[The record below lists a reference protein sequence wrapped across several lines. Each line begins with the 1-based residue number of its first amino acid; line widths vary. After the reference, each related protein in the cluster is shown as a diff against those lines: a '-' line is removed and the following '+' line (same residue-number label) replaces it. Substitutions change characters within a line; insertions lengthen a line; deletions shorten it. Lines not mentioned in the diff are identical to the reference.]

1 MTHLRQ
7 PNFIAALCSRFL
19 GIDRSVGYLLAARLV
34 QLALYAAVVVLIV
47 RHLTAKEQGFYYT
60 FFSILSLQVFV
71 DLGLAIVIV
80 SNTSHEWALL
90 KIDATRRIV
99 GDPIALA
106 RLISLGRV
114 AIKWF
119 GLAMLLFIP
128 CVGVAGWVF
137 FSSNPEPTVSWHG
150 PWAVLVVLSGLG
162 IGMTPFN
169 AVLEG
174 CNQVEKVNRTKLEQV
189 VLEGLAVCTGLLL
202 GAGLWA
208 AAISV
213 AVRVGRNV
221 YLVFF
226 EYREFFRPFRL
237 QANGAH
243 VDWYLEIWPMQ
254 WRLGISGLVTYFLNS
269 MYNPVMFHYHGA
281 VVAGQTGI
289 TLQVTTGL
297 SIVAMSWITT
307 KVPRFGALIAKKEY
321 AELDLLWRRVSLV
334 SLAMIML
341 GATAV
346 WLALYLGTAAG
357 WGFVQRML
365 GPLPTAIF
373 LLAAVVAQFVQCLVY
388 YLRAHKREP
397 IMIASVSICVGTG
410 LLVWQ
415 LGMRWG
421 PLGAATGYLVVISLG
436 AVWIWAIWRNCRR
449 VWHAA

>member
-1 MTHLRQ
+1 M
-7 PNFIAALCSRFL
+7 
-19 GIDRSVGYLLAARLV
+19 
-34 QLALYAAVVVLIV
+34 
-47 RHLTAKEQGFYYT
+47 
-60 FFSILSLQVFV
+60 
-71 DLGLAIVIV
+71 
-80 SNTSHEWALL
+80 
-90 KIDATRRIV
+90 
-99 GDPIALA
+99 
-106 RLISLGRV
+106 
-114 AIKWF
+114 
-119 GLAMLLFIP
+119 
-128 CVGVAGWVF
+128 
-137 FSSNPEPTVSWHG
+137 
-150 PWAVLVVLSGLG
+150 LSGLG

-221 YLVFF
+221 YLIFF
-226 EYREFFRPFRL
+226 EYREFFRPFWL
-237 QANGAH
+237 QANGAQ

-436 AVWIWAIWRNCRR
+436 AVWIWAIWRYCRR
-449 VWHAA
+449 VWHAS